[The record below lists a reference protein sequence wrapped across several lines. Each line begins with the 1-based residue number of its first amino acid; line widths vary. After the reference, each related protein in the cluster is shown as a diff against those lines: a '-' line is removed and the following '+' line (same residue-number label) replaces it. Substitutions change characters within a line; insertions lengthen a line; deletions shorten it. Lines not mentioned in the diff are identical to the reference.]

1 MELILQFNYPINQS
15 CQEGDRI
22 YYIPQESLTGYDF
35 DISTENQDITE
46 LGSVMLICNGTI
58 TNGVCTE
65 DSIPTTV
72 SILCNTGNSTTAPTT
87 TDFIFF
93 GKERSVNEGSIVGY
107 YGKFKFKN
115 DSKSKAELFSTT
127 CEITESSN

>member
-1 MELILQFNYPINQS
+1 
-15 CQEGDRI
+15 
-22 YYIPQESLTGYDF
+22 
-35 DISTENQDITE
+35 
-46 LGSVMLICNGTI
+46 MLICNGTI

-72 SILCNTGNSTTAPTT
+72 SVLCNTGNLTTAPTT